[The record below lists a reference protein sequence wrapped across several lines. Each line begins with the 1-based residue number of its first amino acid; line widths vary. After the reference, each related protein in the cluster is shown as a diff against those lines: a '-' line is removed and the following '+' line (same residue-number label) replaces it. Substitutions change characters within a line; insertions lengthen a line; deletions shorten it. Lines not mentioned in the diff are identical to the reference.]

1 MLPPI
6 NLEETLSKSNVLRVD
21 GARWQ
26 EAQSFELK
34 FATQSASVGD
44 DYNVWWRKAFNQYEV
59 LQGRHLPDVLEVGCG
74 PHTNIR
80 LILPCISFERLWL
93 EDPLIHAYLKLKRE
107 QRVLRHFRFRRP
119 LAVADLVHRHHA
131 TVLSEKLED
140 LSLPDNSIDLC
151 VCINV
156 LDHVHDAQQC
166 MMQMRRV
173 LRDKGILV
181 LGQDLSNDEDMQL
194 CPESWTDVGH
204 PIKMDADFL
213 DSYLTDLK
221 PLYRKILPRE
231 DGRNP
236 RCHYGTYLLI
246 GQQDIPTD

>member
-1 MLPPI
+1 MLAPI
-6 NLEETLSKSNVLRVD
+6 NLEGILSNSNVLRVD
-21 GARWQ
+21 SARWQ
-26 EAQSFELK
+26 AAQEFELQ
-34 FATQSASVGD
+34 FAEQSAPAGD
-44 DYNVWWRKAFNQYEV
+44 DYNLWWREAFNRYEV
-59 LQGRHLPDVLEVGCG
+59 LQGRRLPDVLEVGCG

-107 QRVLRHFRFRRP
+107 QRVWRYFRFRRP
-119 LAVADLVHRHHA
+119 LAVADLVHRYHA
-131 TVLSEKLED
+131 TPLSEKLED
-140 LSLPDNSIDLC
+140 LLLPDKSIDLC

-156 LDHVHDAQQC
+156 LDHVQDAQQC
-166 MMQMRRV
+166 IMQMRRV
-173 LRDKGILV
+173 LKDQGILV
-181 LGQDLSNDEDMQL
+181 IGQDLSNEEDVQL
-194 CPESWTDVGH
+194 CPESWTDIGH

-213 DSYLTDLK
+213 DSYLGDLM

-246 GQQDIPTD
+246 GQQSIPQD